1 MISEC
6 GLGFVLLAVQSLLKV
21 EDYQLADHV
30 QRTSTTRALL
40 TFGEMNADK
49 GNGRREGPKGGN
61 THCTSHLE
69 IFSR

>member
-1 MISEC
+1 M
-6 GLGFVLLAVQSLLKV
+6 
-21 EDYQLADHV
+21 

-49 GNGRREGPKGGN
+49 GNGRQEGPKGGN
-61 THCTSHLE
+61 THCTLHLE